1 MFESDTNGGM
11 DRFWYQDLMWENPLR
26 HLAYLA
32 ELTNDYCQFMNYPPK
47 VELKHVNM
55 PLRANLRLQLQRA
68 QLAEEVER
76 EKDTSLLSQ
85 SHRPVSTKPQVIQV
99 PLSQSLNSGEVP
111 VQILKVQTK
120 LKNPTQFHVQ
130 ESKKRQIQ
138 AFLSKSLD
146 SSAAVQSLPNISTMT
161 INSSD
166 LGQSGSAP
174 VDPDSPLSMGLCSSA
189 TSVSDMDNLLSDI
202 ISLESVDASV
212 DHDLNFIEPSLTHMS
227 STLPQS
233 NLVNTVHDVTSGT
246 ESSTSCPA
254 AFRRAETP
262 PFMSEEE
269 SRLWQKDRQKKD
281 NHNMIER
288 RRRFNINDRIKELGT
303 LLPKTLDPDLR
314 QNKGTILKA
323 SVDYIRRLK
332 KDQERSRQMEERQRG
347 LEQTNRKMLLR
358 IQQLELLMQASGM
371 NTGMQDEI
379 ENFIMQSNA
388 SNHIQQ
394 QQNISMTLTN
404 TQNLS
409 PAVTVTPIETLSHT
423 HHLLDDL
430 MDDTSPLG
438 IDPMLSSEPVSPND
452 MDDSEEL

>member
-1 MFESDTNGGM
+1 
-11 DRFWYQDLMWENPLR
+11 
-26 HLAYLA
+26 
-32 ELTNDYCQFMNYPPK
+32 
-47 VELKHVNM
+47 M

-76 EKDTSLLSQ
+76 EKDISHLSQ
-85 SHRPVSTKPQVIQV
+85 SHRPVSSTKPQVIQV
-99 PLSQSLNSGEVP
+99 PLSQSLNSSEVP

-161 INSSD
+161 INTND
-166 LGQSGSAP
+166 LGLSGSAP
-174 VDPDSPLSMGLCSSA
+174 VVDPDSPLSMGLCSSA

-212 DHDLNFIEPSLTHMS
+212 DHDLNFIEPSLTQIS

-233 NLVNTVHDVTSGT
+233 NMVSTVHEVNKAA

-262 PFMSEEE
+262 PFMTEEE

-332 KDQERSRQMEERQRG
+332 KDQERNRQLEERQRG

-358 IQQLELLMQASGM
+358 IQQLELLMQAHGLNS
-371 NTGMQDEI
+371 GMQDDI
-379 ENFIMQSNA
+379 DNFIMQSNA
-388 SNHIQQ
+388 SNQIQQ
-394 QQNISMTLTN
+394 QQNITMTLTN
-404 TQNLS
+404 TQSLS
-409 PAVTVTPIETLSHT
+409 PAVTVAPVETLSHT
-423 HHLLDDL
+423 NSLLDDL

-438 IDPMLSSEPVSPND
+438 IDPMLSSSPVSPNQ
-452 MDDSEEL
+452 MDDTDDL

>member
-1 MFESDTNGGM
+1 M
-11 DRFWYQDLMWENPLR
+11 QDSGIEFDLISQIEADALLDDDNFYALKSKVIVGS
-26 HLAYLA
+26 
-32 ELTNDYCQFMNYPPK
+32 PK

-55 PLRANLRLQLQRA
+55 PLRANLRQQLQKA

-85 SHRPVSTKPQVIQV
+85 SHRHVSTKPQVIQV
-99 PLSQSLNSGEVP
+99 PMSSSLNSGEVP
-111 VQILKVQTK
+111 VHILKVQTQ
-120 LKNPTQFHVQ
+120 LKNPTLFHVQ
-130 ESKKRQIQ
+130 ENKKRQIQ

-146 SSAAVQSLPNISTMT
+146 SPGAIQSLPNISTMT
-161 INSSD
+161 INTNE
-166 LGQSGSAP
+166 LGLSGSAP
-174 VDPDSPLSMGLCSSA
+174 VDPDSPLSVGLSSCA

-202 ISLESVDASV
+202 LSLEPVDVTV
-212 DHDLNFIEPSLTHMS
+212 DHDLNSIEPSLTHMS

-233 NLVNTVHDVTSGT
+233 NLVNNVHELTGNT
-246 ESSTSCPA
+246 ESSNSCPA

-269 SRLWQKDRQKKD
+269 SRMWAKDRQKKD

-303 LLPKTLDPDLR
+303 LLPKTIDPDLR

-332 KDQERSRQMEERQRG
+332 KDQERNRQLEDRQRG

-358 IQQLELLMQASGM
+358 IQQLELLMQAQGM
-371 NTGMQDEI
+371 TSGMQDDI
-379 ENFIMQSNA
+379 DNFIMQSNA
-388 SNHIQQ
+388 SHQIQQ

-409 PAVTVTPIETLSHT
+409 PAVTLAPLETHSQT

-438 IDPMLSSEPVSPND
+438 IDPMLSSQPVSPND